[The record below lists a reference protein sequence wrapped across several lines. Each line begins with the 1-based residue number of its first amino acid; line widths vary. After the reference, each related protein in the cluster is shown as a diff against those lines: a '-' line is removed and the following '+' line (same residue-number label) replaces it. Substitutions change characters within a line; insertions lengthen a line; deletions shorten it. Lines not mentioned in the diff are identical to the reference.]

1 MFKVGETLVTSQSV
15 FPFDR
20 WLSRHAVP
28 SQGVARHTT
37 RFKPIGISAAVVLCH
52 MWSGVTL
59 LSKCHCNKNKVRYV
73 SCGEE
78 HPLSFLYFF
87 SFPFPSWADSVEEYD
102 AFKYLE
108 NLLVEPKHMGQL
120 TDRGSTDAKRK
131 SSLFFSHSAQRDRQA
146 TNL

>member
-1 MFKVGETLVTSQSV
+1 M
-15 FPFDR
+15 
-20 WLSRHAVP
+20 
-28 SQGVARHTT
+28 
-37 RFKPIGISAAVVLCH
+37 
-52 MWSGVTL
+52 
-59 LSKCHCNKNKVRYV
+59 RYV

-87 SFPFPSWADSVEEYD
+87 SFPFPSWDDSVEEYD